1 MSTTYRKMASQRGLH
16 LVASICAALVLAACG
31 GGGSGS
37 SSGTAGSGNSQSS
50 NGNLAT
56 SVPTPTYAAGS
67 PELTMFNQLNDVR
80 SKGGFGM
87 LAQNTALDQAAK
99 NHANYMLTNYYSVG
113 TGWNINLMT
122 SNNTSTGWLYAH
134 SETQGSPGFTGAV
147 PVNRAQAA
155 GYNAAYVAE
164 VIGFNSTSSLLD
176 LSKSGCVGSLL
187 DTVFHRSGLL
197 NVQLRDFGANVS
209 KSIDGQVST
218 CVVDPAFTTASVG
231 NPPPGWVAVYPYAG
245 QSGLDLLMTNESP
258 DPVPSVLTK
267 GLPVS
272 IYVEPQNTLS
282 VTSFTLTDN
291 LGNQVPVKLLTKTD
305 FPQFISSAMAYIVP
319 TVALKSATTYTV
331 QFVGTNN
338 GVPLSRAWSFST
350 Q

>member
-1 MSTTYRKMASQRGLH
+1 MASQRGLH
-16 LVASICAALVLAACG
+16 VVASICAALVLAACG

-37 SSGTAGSGNSQSS
+37 SSATTGSGNSQSS

-99 NHANYMLTNYYSVG
+99 NHANYMFQNYYSSG
-113 TGWNINLMT
+113 SGWNVDLMI
-122 SNNTSTGWLYAH
+122 SNNISTGWLYAH

-164 VIGFNSTSSLLD
+164 VISFNSTSSLLNFA
-176 LSKSGCVGSLL
+176 KSGCISSLL

-197 NVQLRDFGANVS
+197 NIQLHDFGANVS
-209 KSIDGQVST
+209 RSIDGQVSA
-218 CVVDPAFTTASVG
+218 CVVDPAFTNTSLG
-231 NPPPGWVAVYPYAG
+231 NPPPGWVAVYPYSG
-245 QSGLDLLMTNESP
+245 QIGLDVTMSNESP
-258 DPVPSVLTK
+258 DPVPSSPVK
-267 GLPVS
+267 GQPVS
-272 IYVEPQNTLS
+272 IYVEPQNILGISTF
-282 VTSFTLTDN
+282 VLTDN
-291 LGNQVPVKLLTKTD
+291 LGNQVPAKLLTKAD
-305 FPQFISSAMAYIVP
+305 FPQYITSAMAYLVP
-319 TVALKSATTYTV
+319 TVALKNATTYTV

-338 GVPLSRAWSFST
+338 GVPLSRTWNFST